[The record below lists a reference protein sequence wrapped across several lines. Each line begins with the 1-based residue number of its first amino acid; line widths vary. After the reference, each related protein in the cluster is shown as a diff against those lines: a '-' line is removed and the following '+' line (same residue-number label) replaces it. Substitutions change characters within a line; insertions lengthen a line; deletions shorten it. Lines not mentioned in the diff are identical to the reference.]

1 MIKEIDIGD
10 KQSIYTL
17 GKELNPKYISLY
29 DIDEILKDKNQI
41 FYGYYED
48 NNIIGFIHLTISF
61 DEADIVNVIVQKQY
75 RNQGIG
81 SSLISHS
88 IKENKLQ
95 KLNLEVK
102 ESNNNAIKFYENL
115 GFKKIRIIKN
125 YYGNE
130 NAFFMVKML

>member
-10 KQSIYTL
+10 KQSIHTL

-41 FYGYYED
+41 IYGYYED

-61 DEADIVNVIVQKQY
+61 DEADIINVIVQKQY

>member
-41 FYGYYED
+41 IYGYYED

>member
-1 MIKEIDIGD
+1 MIKEINIVD

-29 DIDEILKDKNQI
+29 DIDEVLKDKNQI
-41 FYGYYED
+41 IYGYYED
-48 NNIIGFIHLTISF
+48 NIIIGFIHLSVSF
-61 DEADIVNVIVQKQY
+61 DEADIINIIVQEQY

-88 IKENKLQ
+88 IKDNKLQ

>member
-41 FYGYYED
+41 IYGYYED

-61 DEADIVNVIVQKQY
+61 DEADIINVIVQKQY